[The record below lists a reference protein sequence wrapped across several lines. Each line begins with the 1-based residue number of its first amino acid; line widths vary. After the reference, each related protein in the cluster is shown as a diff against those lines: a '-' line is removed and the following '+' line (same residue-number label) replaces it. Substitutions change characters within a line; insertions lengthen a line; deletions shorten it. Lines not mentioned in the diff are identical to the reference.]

1 MLTKVIGLYLIIDGI
16 GSWLIYRKQKLI
28 ITKKKIV
35 SSIPL
40 VKTNLKKFKKAEMK
54 IRTFR
59 QHNIEHFVR
68 FVRAGIG
75 LGLLIA
81 PLPF

>member
-28 ITKKKIV
+28 ITKKKII
-35 SSIPL
+35 SQIPL
-40 VKTNLKKFKKAEMK
+40 VKVNLKKFRKAEMK

-59 QHNIEHFVR
+59 QHNIEHLTR
-68 FVRAGIG
+68 FIRAGIG

>member
-1 MLTKVIGLYLIIDGI
+1 MLSRLIGLYLLIDGI
-16 GSWLIYRKQKLI
+16 GSWLIYRKQKLV
-28 ITKKKIV
+28 ITKKRVFSILPFIELKI
-35 SSIPL
+35 
-40 VKTNLKKFKKAEMK
+40 KKLRKSGIT
-54 IRTFR
+54 IRTFKQR
-59 QHNIEHFVR
+59 NIEHLFR